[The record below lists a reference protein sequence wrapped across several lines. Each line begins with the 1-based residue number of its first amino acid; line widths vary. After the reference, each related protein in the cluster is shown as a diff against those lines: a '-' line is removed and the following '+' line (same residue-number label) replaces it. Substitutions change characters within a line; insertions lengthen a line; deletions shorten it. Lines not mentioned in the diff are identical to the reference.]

1 MNPKVW
7 VASGHVG
14 GFSDPMVD
22 CRETKSRY
30 RADHLVCSEM
40 IVTQKGVQQSLG
52 WLAVLEGD
60 EAVAVW
66 TKKAEKLLKKKGG
79 GELFSS
85 GSWSLHGSSK

>member
-22 CRETKSRY
+22 CRETKNRY
-30 RADHLVCSEM
+30 RADHLLCGEIIAV
-40 IVTQKGVQQSLG
+40 QKGEQLSLG

-60 EAVAVW
+60 DPLSVW
-66 TKKAEKLLKKKGG
+66 TKRAEKLLKKKGG
-79 GELFSS
+79 GELIVPNA
-85 GSWSLHGSSK
+85 LIPYIELA